1 MKYII
6 GNLKDSLNDKNVQ
19 KYVDI
24 ISKNKYEGLII
35 CPSYEYLKYFD
46 NMKNIG
52 NQDYYEDRNEKY
64 VIIGH
69 YDRRDTIQEIK
80 EKIKKAT
87 EKNITIILCIGN
99 KKLYDIEDIKNQ
111 LDKYLDKICIKDIII
126 AYEPISMI
134 GNNKEIDIEKLNEC
148 ITYIKKY
155 FNNKVKVIYGGN
167 VNEKNISNILEICDG
182 ILAGRLS
189 FDPQKFT
196 YIIDKYIK
204 KV

>member
-6 GNLKDSLNDKNVQ
+6 GNLKNSLNEKNVQ
-19 KYVDI
+19 NYVDI

-69 YDRRDTIQEIK
+69 YDRKDTVNEIK
-80 EKIKKAT
+80 EKLKKAT
-87 EKNITIILCIGN
+87 DRNMKVILCIGN

-111 LDKYLDKICIKDIII
+111 LDQYLDGICIKNIII
-126 AYEPISMI
+126 AYESISMI
-134 GNNKEIDIEKLNEC
+134 GNNKEIDINKLKKC
-148 ITYIKKY
+148 INYIKKY
-155 FNNKVKVIYGGN
+155 FNNEIKVLYGGN
-167 VNEKNISNILEICDG
+167 VNEKNISDILKICDG

-189 FDPQKFT
+189 FDPQNFT

-204 KV
+204 NI